1 MARLQALF
9 ACCLLAV
16 PSCALAIGAALGA
29 GAVHTSSEDSAQL
42 LTRSNAE
49 DTFAAC
55 ESTLERLGA
64 VDSADPKRLVLDGT
78 VSESKL
84 TVQIVPSGRDRHRVT
99 VSARRLSG
107 LSPDLETARRVAGE
121 IAELLE

>member
-1 MARLQALF
+1 MPRLQALF
-9 ACCLLAV
+9 ACCLLAI

-42 LTRSNAE
+42 LTRSSAE
-49 DTFAAC
+49 AAFAAS

-64 VDSADPKRLVLDGT
+64 VDSADPKRLVLDAT
-78 VSESKL
+78 VSESK
-84 TVQIVPSGRDRHRVT
+84 VSVRIQPSGRDRHRIT

-121 IAELLE
+121 IAVLLD

>member
-1 MARLQALF
+1 MTRLLAPF
-9 ACCLLAV
+9 ACLLLAL

-64 VDSADPKRLVLDGT
+64 VDSADPKRLVIDGS
-78 VSESKL
+78 VSESRL

>member
-1 MARLQALF
+1 MARFQALF
-9 ACCLLAV
+9 ACCLLAI

-42 LTRSNAE
+42 LTRSSAE
-49 DTFAAC
+49 DAFAAC
-55 ESTLERLGA
+55 ESTLE
-64 VDSADPKRLVLDGT
+64 RLVLDGT

-84 TVQIVPSGRDRHRVT
+84 TVQIVPSGRDRHRIT
-99 VSARRLSG
+99 VSARRLAG